1 MNFLLALA
9 MLVSVARALNVP
21 ISDLASLRLTKV
33 VGGVLEPASQET
45 TLRGL
50 MDSCKKKPLVIF
62 AVRRPG

>member
-9 MLVSVARALNVP
+9 MLVSVGRALNVP
-21 ISDLASLRLTKV
+21 ELASLRLGKV
-33 VGGVLEPASQET
+33 VGGVLESASQET